1 MRLWLVRHARPL
13 VAPGLC
19 YGASDVPAD
28 AAATAIAARE
38 LAAVLP
44 QGLAVRS
51 SPLKRCTALAE
62 ALGALRPD
70 LVFGT
75 DPRLAEM
82 NFGRWE
88 GRRWEDIPKPEFA
101 SWMADFAGFPVSGG
115 ESVSTFMARV
125 DAAFAEVLAWPADTV
140 WITHAGVAR
149 AVLLLRSGIRPRSAA
164 DWPQEGLG
172 FGESRLFA

>member
-1 MRLWLVRHARPL
+1 MSLWLVRHARAL

-28 AAATAIAARE
+28 AEATASAARE

-44 QGLAVRS
+44 KGLAMRS
-51 SPLKRCTALAE
+51 SPLQRCTALAD

-75 DPRLAEM
+75 DARLAEI

-88 GRRWEDIPKPEFA
+88 GSRWEDIPEPEFA
-101 SWMADFAGFPVSGG
+101 SWMADFPGYPVGGG
-115 ESVSTFMARV
+115 ESVSAFMNRV
-125 DAAFAEVLAWPADTV
+125 DAAFAEVLARPADTV

-149 AVLLLRSGIRPRSAA
+149 AVLLLRSGTRPRSAA
-164 DWPQEGLG
+164 DWPQSGLG
-172 FGESRLFA
+172 FGEWQRIE